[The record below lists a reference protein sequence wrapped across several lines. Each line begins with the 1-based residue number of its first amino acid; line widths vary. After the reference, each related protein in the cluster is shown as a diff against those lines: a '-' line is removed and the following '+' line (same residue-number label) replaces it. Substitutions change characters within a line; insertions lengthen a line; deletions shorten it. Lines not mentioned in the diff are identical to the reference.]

1 MQSKKQRVKSLGRS
15 LIQMSEHTH
24 DGNCLVYTEAD
35 SFAVLMGKKRVH
47 IHCDI
52 TGEAVEPNT
61 YEREEAMKGD
71 Y

>member
-1 MQSKKQRVKSLGRS
+1 
-15 LIQMSEHTH
+15 MSEHTH
-24 DGNCLVYTEAD
+24 DSNCLVYTEAD
-35 SFAVLMGKKRVH
+35 NFAVLMGKQRVH